1 MAVAFPLVNGVR
13 HSWTSVEIKVA
24 GSIIGGITEINYAPK
39 LEAATVRGA
48 GPLPIGTT
56 TGLASYTADFTIL
69 LEEFNSL
76 TLALG
81 PAWMTAFFDVDVSYS
96 DEGYTA
102 AGLSTIND
110 SIRRV
115 RITEVTA
122 AASNGSGDPLVRKCT
137 LLPLEMYL
145 NGVSP
150 MPNQPSI
157 SIGGLAG
164 AAVNV
169 GRRVIGL

>member
-1 MAVAFPLVNGVR
+1 MAVQFPLVNGVR
-13 HSWTSVEIKVA
+13 HSWTSVECKLAGGVVA
-24 GSIIGGITEINYAPK
+24 GITEFNYSPK

-69 LEEFNSL
+69 LEEFNQFV
-76 TLALG
+76 TTLG
-81 PAWMTAFFDVDVSYS
+81 PAWMTAFFDFEISYS
-96 DEGYTA
+96 DEGYAA
-102 AGLSTIND
+102 AGLSTITD
-110 SIRRV
+110 SVRRC
-115 RITEVTA
+115 RITEVGA
-122 AASNGSGDPLVRKCT
+122 AASNGSGDATVRKVT

-150 MPNQPSI
+150 MPNQPSL

-164 AAVNV
+164 AGVNV
-169 GRRVIGL
+169 ARRIIGF